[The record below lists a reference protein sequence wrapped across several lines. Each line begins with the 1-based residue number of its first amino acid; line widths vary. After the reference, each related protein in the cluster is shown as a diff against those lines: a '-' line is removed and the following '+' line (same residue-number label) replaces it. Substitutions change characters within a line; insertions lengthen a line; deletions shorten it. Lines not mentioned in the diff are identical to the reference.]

1 MNCFNKLIF
10 MCGEKSKLLAC
21 SSMLMFSVMIA
32 TLSANT
38 TCMYFAHQPE
48 VPKTAKKL
56 RKF

>member
-1 MNCFNKLIF
+1 MNRINNFTLCS
-10 MCGEKSKLLAC
+10 GEKVKLLA
-21 SSMLMFSVMIA
+21 SSLVLMFSFLVT

-38 TCMYFAHQPE
+38 TCCYFAHQPE